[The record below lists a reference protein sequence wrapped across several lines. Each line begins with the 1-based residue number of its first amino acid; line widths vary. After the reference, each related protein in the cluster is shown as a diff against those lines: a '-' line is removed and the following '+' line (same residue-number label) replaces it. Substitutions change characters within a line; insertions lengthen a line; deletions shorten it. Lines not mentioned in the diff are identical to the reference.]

1 MSSKSS
7 QDAMVAQVTNSSTSA
22 SGYMIRPGSRSS
34 ESSEKCSKS
43 SARRA
48 RGKSSSTNMMLRSC
62 MIALLPNQPQPGNH
76 VPLSTQNHP
85 NQPVNLTSEPCLPA
99 VDTLTI
105 LQDTIESVDEEIRA
119 KAKLKSEIRLTG
131 DNHGFQWIW
140 PERVPETRCCTGWC
154 GRRRR
159 CRRGMGR

>member
-7 QDAMVAQVTNSSTSA
+7 HDAMGAQVTNSNTS
-22 SGYMIRPGSRSS
+22 SNGYMIRPGSRSS

-85 NQPVNLTSEPCLPA
+85 NQPVNLTSEPWPK
-99 VDTLTI
+99 TLDG
-105 LQDTIESVDEEIRA
+105 L
-119 KAKLKSEIRLTG
+119 
-131 DNHGFQWIW
+131 
-140 PERVPETRCCTGWC
+140 
-154 GRRRR
+154 
-159 CRRGMGR
+159 